1 MTEPYRPPTRSRP
14 ALILAAAA
22 HIHLPVAVARGGGI
36 LAVASRG
43 QRGRNG
49 DEEAGVGRRVQP
61 QSRSGRRVLVPVANP
76 ASVTPLLRCAALLA
90 AGPGGHVQLVTILP
104 DGADPEQRR
113 AAQSGLATAEHGADE
128 FGVDCS
134 GEIRTADD
142 TTSGVLDAITEL
154 DASLVLMGWRGGSS
168 STDVFGRLIDRV
180 VGRSTVPL
188 AITRLGTEPFKR
200 VLLPISDDHLL
211 PGGGGGLSLAADLAE
226 RLRLGTDEPTTL
238 LRTGDREHAL
248 PPQIARLSDRV
259 HHDPRK
265 IHQAVGAFAR
275 ADDVVVAAVAPTVS
289 GLRAATTHLAWAAP
303 EATLLV
309 AVDVGP
315 KRDTDLADAV
325 EDAGRPPPAAPPR
338 DTRAVRIIV
347 TVRLPDEA
355 EVPATAVDGVL
366 ARSGEVS
373 DLMAWW
379 PAGDARPHVS
389 ATVTVYAPSSNAA
402 ISSIMTAL
410 HDAPELRGAEIS
422 YELDRRRPDDLSLA
436 VATADITVGEADATD
451 EGSTPGVSST
461 RTGTV
466 GPRSDQR

>member
-1 MTEPYRPPTRSRP
+1 MSSP
-14 ALILAAAA
+14 
-22 HIHLPVAVARGGGI
+22 
-36 LAVASRG
+36 
-43 QRGRNG
+43 
-49 DEEAGVGRRVQP
+49 VQP
-61 QSRSGRRVLVPVANP
+61 QARPGRRVLVPVANP
-76 ASVTPLLRCAALLA
+76 ASVAPLLRCAALLA
-90 AGPGGHVQLVTILP
+90 AGQGGHVQLVTILSG
-104 DGADPEQRR
+104 DAGADAHATAR
-113 AAQSGLATAEHGADE
+113 AGLAAAEHGADE

-134 GEIRTADD
+134 SAVHTADD
-142 TTSGVLDAITEL
+142 TTAGVLTAIAEL

-168 STDVFGRLIDRV
+168 NTDVFGRLIDRV

-188 AITRLGTEPFKR
+188 AIARLGTEPFRR

-211 PGGGGGLSLAADLAE
+211 PGGGGGLTLAADLAQ

-238 LRTGDREHAL
+238 LRTGDRRQTL
-248 PPQIARLSDRV
+248 PPEIARLSDRI

-265 IHQAVGAFAR
+265 VHQAVGAFAR

-289 GLRAATTHLAWAAP
+289 GLRSATTHLAWAAP

-315 KRDTDLADAV
+315 KRDADLADAV
-325 EDAGRPPPAAPPR
+325 EDAGRPPPATPPR
-338 DTRAVRIIV
+338 NTRAVRIIV

-366 ARSGEVS
+366 ARCGEVS

-389 ATVTVYAPSSNAA
+389 ATLTVYAHSSNAA

-422 YELDRRRPDDLSLA
+422 YELDRRRPGDLSLA
-436 VATADITVGEADATD
+436 VATADVQVAEEDRADPDPTD
-451 EGSTPGVSST
+451 VSSSPHAD
-461 RTGTV
+461 RAELHG
-466 GPRSDQR
+466 DQG